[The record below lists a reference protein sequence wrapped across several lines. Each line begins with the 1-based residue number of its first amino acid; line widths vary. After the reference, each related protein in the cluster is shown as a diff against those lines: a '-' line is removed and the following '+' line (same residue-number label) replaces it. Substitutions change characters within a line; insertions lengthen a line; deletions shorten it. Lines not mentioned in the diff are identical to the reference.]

1 MWGKFEWTMVPQL
14 RAVLDAFNEP
24 GVRGVRVQ
32 KGSQGGYTESI
43 LVNLLG
49 YIIDVC
55 PAPILVMFPKADK
68 GKEFNLERFEPMIE
82 VTPCLAEKVPLKS
95 REKGITQLFK
105 VFAGGWI
112 KFVGSH
118 TPDAV
123 KSSSAR
129 YVFVEEPD
137 DCETDV
143 KGQGRTVKLIR
154 ERLKTYFDT
163 MSVMGGTPTLEGLS
177 AIADE
182 MLLTDQRKF
191 FVRCNHCGHAAP
203 LVWENVKWRSDETVT
218 HPVYGHAL
226 PETAAYECDGCGV
239 LWSPSEKDNNIRASC
254 DAQAAG
260 EPGVGW
266 LPTAP
271 FTGLAGFYM
280 SDLISLFPGAALP
293 ELVKKYLE
301 AQHQAAAGDNNA
313 LVEFYNNQLGL
324 PFRFKSP
331 VPEIEELEQRAEAYE
346 EFTVPWGGLRLTA
359 GVDVQGDRL
368 AVKVV
373 AWGRGEESWRVF
385 AGEIYGNVV
394 DHSDPVWD
402 ELEEFLFREY
412 RHVSGVDMY
421 IECMSIDAS
430 DGNTSDAVYHFA
442 RKHKAHGVIAVK
454 GASDGGGEIFR
465 VPKPVDPN
473 SRSKASKYG
482 LQVYMVGTEKAKDL
496 IIGYGEFGGRLKL
509 SELREI
515 GGERVTVTG
524 TGPGRMHWYRGIR
537 GDWFKQITSEVKAP
551 MKGRPRNK
559 LYWQVKQ
566 GVRNEFLDC
575 EVYALHAARKLRIN
589 LMSDAAW
596 SAYEQRIRQPDM
608 VTMAQLR
615 AQQEAADQAARDAA
629 ANIRSGDAEP
639 DAEQD
644 SEMNTAAAT
653 EAAPGEAPPSASAA
667 ATPAAGAGGA
677 KAVPAV
683 KPKRAPRQDPLA
695 VALLGGGRSSKQPA
709 APSADDSPWM

>member
-24 GVRGVRVQ
+24 GVRGLRVQ

-82 VTPCLAEKVPLKS
+82 ETPCLAEKVPLKS

-154 ERLKTYFDT
+154 ERLKTFFDT
-163 MSVMGGTPTLEGLS
+163 FSVMGGTPTLEGLS
-177 AIADE
+177 AIVDE
-182 MLLTDQRKF
+182 MMLTDQRKF
-191 FVRCNHCGHAAP
+191 HVRCHHCDHAAP
-203 LVWENVKWRSDETVT
+203 LVWEQVRWRTDETLR
-218 HPVYGHAL
+218 HEVYGQAL
-226 PETAAYECDGCGV
+226 PDTAAYECPSCTV
-239 LWSPSEKDNNIRASC
+239 LWTPAEKDANVRASC
-254 DAQAAG
+254 AAQEAG
-260 EPGVGW
+260 EKGVGW
-266 LPTAP
+266 IATAP

-301 AQHQAAAGDNNA
+301 AKHQADAGDNNA

-331 VPEIEELEQRAEAYE
+331 APEIEELEQRAEAYD

-359 GVDVQGDRL
+359 GVDAQGDRL
-368 AVKVV
+368 AISVV

-394 DHSDPVWD
+394 DKSDPVWD
-402 ELEEFLFREY
+402 ELEDLLFREY
-412 RHVSGVDMY
+412 RHASGVEMH
-421 IECMSIDAS
+421 IECMSIDAG
-430 DGNTSDAVYHFA
+430 DGNTSDAVYSFA

-454 GASDGGGEIFR
+454 GVDTGEIFR
-465 VPKPVDPN
+465 MPKPVDPN
-473 SRSKASKYG
+473 ARTKASKYG

-509 SELREI
+509 SELRDV
-515 GGERVTVTG
+515 GTERVVVTG
-524 TGPGRMHWYRGIR
+524 SGPGRMHWYRSIR

-551 MKGRPRNK
+551 LKGRPKNK

-575 EVYALHAARKLRIN
+575 EVYALHASRKLRIN

-596 SAYEQRIRQPDM
+596 TSYEQRIRQPDI
-608 VTMAQLR
+608 VTLAQLR
-615 AQQEAADQAARDAA
+615 EEQEARDQAARIAEQAA
-629 ANIRSGDAEP
+629 AAALDAQQDE
-639 DAEQD
+639 AE
-644 SEMNTAAAT
+644 E
-653 EAAPGEAPPSASAA
+653 
-667 ATPAAGAGGA
+667 TPAAQAVEQAEPKPA
-677 KAVPAV
+677 KPKAR
-683 KPKRAPRQDPLA
+683 PKRAPKADPLA
-695 VALLGGGRSSKQPA
+695 AALFNQMQQHHNPSSG
-709 APSADDSPWM
+709 DSPWT